1 MLTAGRQMD
10 VDFEE
15 LALFLEALEGSD
27 FSHFLYEKGDLRIEV
42 RRGADTAADGASA
55 SPASASPPSAHPA
68 VSAPQNA
75 PAPEPAPSAS
85 VKAPA
90 HEREAGDIDITA
102 PLLGSVYLAPKP
114 GEPRFVEVGST
125 VTAGSTVCI
134 IEVMKLMNSVQSPV
148 DGTVVA
154 LHVADGELVEF
165 GHAIFTIR
173 PDVR

>member
-1 MLTAGRQMD
+1 MD

-42 RRGADTAADGASA
+42 RRGADAAADGSSVNLASA
-55 SPASASPPSAHPA
+55 HPTSVHPVSTDPA

-75 PAPEPAPSAS
+75 PALQPAPSAP
-85 VKAPA
+85 VKIPA
-90 HEREAGDIDITA
+90 REREAGDIDITA

-125 VTAGSTVCI
+125 VAAGSTVCI

-154 LHVADGELVEF
+154 AHVSDGELVEF

-173 PDVR
+173 PDVH